1 MKIGIIKDPKQGES
15 RVGMTPEN
23 AKKLVDAGHQ
33 VFLDADAGAGCGFT
47 NDLYEAVGVKVVD
60 TKTAWDVD
68 MVVKVKEPLPQEY
81 QYFKENLIIW
91 GFLHLAASKEC
102 TDAMVKANVTAVSG
116 ENISVNGVLE
126 LLKPMSAIAGRRA
139 VCMGQYYSEIQHGGS
154 GLLLP
159 GIPGIDAGT
168 VVILGGGNAAENS
181 ADMAAGMGCNV
192 IILELNEKRIAELKA
207 RYPQANVEV
216 VPSTTENLEKYI
228 QIADVFIST
237 ILIPGAKPPKIVKE
251 YMIESMKKGSVVID
265 ISIDQGGTVETIEK
279 PTSHAQPTFIKHG
292 VVHYAVPNMPGATPL
307 TATMALA
314 KGNISY
320 LLSIANS
327 GLEKAMQAMPELE
340 SGLSIYQGTIVQEAL
355 AEATN
360 NTFTKLGDVLND

>member
-1 MKIGIIKDPKQGES
+1 MKIGIIKDPKQGEA

-23 AKKLVDAGHQ
+23 AQKLIEAGHE
-33 VFLDADAGAGCGFT
+33 VFLDSDAGAGCGFT
-47 NDLYEAVGVKVVD
+47 NDQYAAVGAKVVD

-81 QYFKENLIIW
+81 QYFKENLMIW

-102 TDAMVKANVTAVSG
+102 TDAMKAAKITAISG
-116 ENISVNGVLE
+116 ENISINGVLE

-181 ADMAAGMGCNV
+181 ADMAVGLGCNV
-192 IILELNEKRIAELKA
+192 VILELNEKRIAELNE
-207 RYPQANVEV
+207 RYRQASVQV

-228 QIADVFIST
+228 QMADVFIST

-265 ISIDQGGTVETIEK
+265 ISIDQGGTIETIEK
-279 PTSHAQPTFIKHG
+279 ATSHAKPTFIKHG

-314 KGNISY
+314 KGNILY
-320 LLSIANS
+320 LLTIANL
-327 GLEKAMQAMPELE
+327 GLEKAIKELPELE
-340 SGLSIYQGTIVQEAL
+340 SGLSIYRGQIVQEAL
-355 AEATN
+355 ADATDN
-360 NTFTKLGDVLND
+360 AFVTLGEVLNG